1 MSFIEL
7 GIEKGLISFDSEK
20 KYITY
25 TFQNKKRNWSNPEE
39 QVQAETFCKLV
50 LEYGYPVNQIKQYEP
65 VKMGSSEKEADLIVY
80 SDDTFTKPH
89 IVVECKKADVSELE
103 FKEAVKQAFSY
114 AHALA
119 GTTKFICVTKRN
131 FTDSIKKRIQKNQ

>member
-50 LEYGYPVNQIKQYEP
+50 LEYGYPVNHIKQYES

-89 IVVECKKADVSELE
+89 IVVECKKSRC
-103 FKEAVKQAFSY
+103 FR
-114 AHALA
+114 
-119 GTTKFICVTKRN
+119 T
-131 FTDSIKKRIQKNQ
+131 RI